1 MADVLAGDSAS
12 YLRGFSNKPPQAL
25 PLYHNAQQ
33 IKQRAYQ
40 LAQQTLANE
49 TKRHTQLSV
58 RQVADE
64 QQNED
69 VTLVTT
75 DTHNPKA
82 VAFIEFG
89 QHARE
94 QITSEV
100 AYHLVEALALGE
112 RAELWSWASTK
123 RAMTRRRGCWV
134 PSELGQALRDVSI
147 ALLPISGLSGRRRA
161 DAGEFCLRH
170 DGNTDPNRNFPTGW
184 RHEDGSEGEQP
195 LSIPTSRLS
204 IKAFEQV
211 RNTTMGTGRDDVYTA
226 YINVHSGE
234 WSVYTPWDHKTTVSD
249 RLSPW
254 ADHVI
259 SRLDMQC
266 RCTVGGGGAVSG
278 YLAFGSAMDHMHT
291 AYGADAFTIE
301 VYGPRLLGR
310 TKVPGGRPVTE
321 DPRRHRRRLSLL
333 FQRDSRCRRRR
344 SMLDITKVEPGIAW
358 EMPRRSE
365 RQCFAMFN
373 PVNPEEYRDVVG
385 SWAVALLDVLSGMS
399 SEFRDAS
406 DPSLTLE
413 AAGPGVRT
421 DVAYEHA
428 ADHPNE
434 VTVPDAL
441 ELRDRLERHSQHT
454 WRGAD
459 SMAMFRPGGEGAR
472 YGAPVMLV
480 ISAILAL
487 CCARQAFL
495 WFGGRRKESCKNT

>member
-1 MADVLAGDSAS
+1 
-12 YLRGFSNKPPQAL
+12 
-25 PLYHNAQQ
+25 
-33 IKQRAYQ
+33 
-40 LAQQTLANE
+40 
-49 TKRHTQLSV
+49 
-58 RQVADE
+58 
-64 QQNED
+64 
-69 VTLVTT
+69 
-75 DTHNPKA
+75 
-82 VAFIEFG
+82 
-89 QHARE
+89 
-94 QITSEV
+94 
-100 AYHLVEALALGE
+100 
-112 RAELWSWASTK
+112 
-123 RAMTRRRGCWV
+123 
-134 PSELGQALRDVSI
+134 
-147 ALLPISGLSGRRRA
+147 
-161 DAGEFCLRH
+161 
-170 DGNTDPNRNFPTGW
+170 
-184 RHEDGSEGEQP
+184 
-195 LSIPTSRLS
+195 
-204 IKAFEQV
+204 
-211 RNTTMGTGRDDVYTA
+211 
-226 YINVHSGE
+226 
-234 WSVYTPWDHKTTVSD
+234 
-249 RLSPW
+249 
-254 ADHVI
+254 
-259 SRLDMQC
+259 MQC

-291 AYGADAFTIE
+291 ACGADAFTIE
-301 VYGPRLLGR
+301 VYCPRLLGR

-321 DPRRHRRRLSLL
+321 DPRRHRRRRSLL
-333 FQRDSRCRRRR
+333 FQRDSRCPRRR

-385 SWAVALLDVLSGMS
+385 SWAVALLDVLAGMS

-480 ISAILAL
+480 ISVVLAL